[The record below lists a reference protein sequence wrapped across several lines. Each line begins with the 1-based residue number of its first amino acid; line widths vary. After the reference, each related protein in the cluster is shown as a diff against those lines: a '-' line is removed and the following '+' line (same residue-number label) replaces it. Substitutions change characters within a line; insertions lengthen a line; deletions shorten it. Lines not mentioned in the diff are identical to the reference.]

1 MIDMPSL
8 LSPDIRLFTKK
19 TNPTSDAA
27 IAKKAYAFAA
37 AKKCKQLPVRT
48 CSGQDDE
55 FEYVFILLFPAIQV
69 IKAGTKSKTAIDRP
83 LRQPI
88 SAVHPTLIQQNE

>member
-1 MIDMPSL
+1 VIA
-8 LSPDIRLFTKK
+8 
-19 TNPTSDAA
+19 PTASTC
-27 IAKKAYAFAA
+27 AA
-37 AKKCKQLPVRT
+37 AKKCKELPVRT

-69 IKAGTKSKTAIDRP
+69 IKAGTKSKTAIHRP

-88 SAVHPTLIQQNE
+88 SAVHPTSIQQNEQQP